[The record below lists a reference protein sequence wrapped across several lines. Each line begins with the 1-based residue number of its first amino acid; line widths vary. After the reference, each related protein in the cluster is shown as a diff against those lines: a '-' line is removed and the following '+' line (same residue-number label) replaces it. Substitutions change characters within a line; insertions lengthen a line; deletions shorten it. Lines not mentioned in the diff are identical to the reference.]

1 MTELSKHKSIFFVG
15 IGGAGMS
22 ALAKVLFGRG
32 YDIGGSDIKASRNTE
47 RLRSIGVKIIIG
59 HNREN
64 IKGFDLIVFSSA
76 IPHDNP
82 EMLAAKDNGIMTVR
96 RGELLSWIVN
106 DAYGISVAGTH
117 GKTTT
122 TSMISLMIELCD
134 LSPTFIIGGE
144 LNDVGGNAK
153 NGSSNIVICEA
164 DESDRSMGL
173 LRPRISV
180 VTNIEEDHLDNF
192 SGMEDIKN
200 LFEDYLGK
208 LSKDDHAVLCGD
220 DDVLRELSS
229 RLGTNVHLYGLGD
242 GNNAVARNF
251 ELGNMGSSYIFSYN
265 GKDICEVNLKVPG
278 KHNILNSLAAMS
290 VAHLLDLDLERAA
303 DSLKNFS
310 GAQRRFEIKGNN
322 NGVLVVDDYAH
333 HPTEVKATLAAA
345 KIHNAGRVVA
355 IFQPHRYSRVQALYR
370 QFGDAFNDADF
381 IIITD
386 IYSAGEKPIPGVNSK
401 LIVDTVLSSNSRA
414 RLAYLPKL
422 KNIQNYLKEHLEPG
436 DMLLTM
442 GAGDVWQVGEEYL
455 EA

>member
-1 MTELSKHKSIFFVG
+1 MTELNKHKSIFFVG

-22 ALAKVLFGRG
+22 ALAKVLLERG

-47 RLRSIGVKIIIG
+47 RLRLIGVDIMIG
-59 HNREN
+59 HNRDN
-64 IKGFDLIVFSSA
+64 IKGYDLVVFSSA
-76 IPHDNP
+76 IPQNNP
-82 EMLAAKDNGIMTVR
+82 EMSEAKESGIRTIR

-122 TSMISLMIELCD
+122 TSMISLMAELCG

-173 LRPRISV
+173 LKPRISV

-192 SGMEDIKN
+192 SGIEDIKN
-200 LFEDYLGK
+200 LFCNYLDK
-208 LSKDDHAVLCGD
+208 LNEADHAVLYGD
-220 DDVLRELSS
+220 DEILREMNSGLS
-229 RLGTNVHLYGLGD
+229 TNVHLYGLSEE
-242 GNNAVARNF
+242 NRAVARDIK
-251 ELGNMGSSYIFSYN
+251 LAGMGSSYIFSWD
-265 GKDICEVNLKVPG
+265 GKDICEVTLRVPG
-278 KHNILNSLAAMS
+278 IHNILNSLAAMS
-290 VAHLLDLDLERAA
+290 VANLLGLDLEKAA

-310 GAQRRFEIKGNN
+310 GAQRRFEIKGEN

-345 KIHNAGRVVA
+345 KNHDSRRVIAV
-355 IFQPHRYSRVQALYR
+355 FQPHRYSRVQALYR
-370 QFGDAFNDADF
+370 QFADVFRDADF
-381 IIITD
+381 VIITD

-401 LIVDTVLSSNSRA
+401 LIVDTILTSNSRTD
-414 RLAYLPKL
+414 LAYLPKL
-422 KNIQNYLKEHLEPG
+422 KNIKNYLKAYLEPG

-442 GAGDVWQVGEEYL
+442 GAGDIWQVGEEYL
-455 EA
+455 ET